1 MKELKNPAGT
11 KSRIADKKRK
21 KRSEKDASFFVPGV
35 SAKPSKTP
43 EPRIIETIAA
53 PTGNIAGNPTENRTG
68 ETFTDGAVRNAL
80 IKKATGYV
88 SEETVTEYSFGD
100 GIETPVKKKV
110 TKKEVP
116 PDITAIKMLLGESS
130 ENTSPDYRDYSD
142 EELIAEKNRLIGLLK
157 TESD

>member
-21 KRSEKDASFFVPGV
+21 NRSGKNANFFASGV
-35 SAKPSKTP
+35 FAKSAEATGKPSGEFAEVP
-43 EPRIIETIAA
+43 SV
-53 PTGNIAGNPTENRTG
+53 NIAVNPTENPPG
-68 ETFTDGAVRNAL
+68 EAFTDGAVRNAL

-116 PDITAIKMLLGESS
+116 PDITAIKMLLGETSGS
-130 ENTSPDYRDYSD
+130 ISPDYGDYSD
-142 EELIAEKNRLIGLLK
+142 EELIAEKNRLIRLLK
-157 TESD
+157 AESD